1 VGAVGERERVRT
13 IGVRA
18 RVWYGVVA
26 LALWLA
32 VGPALGAPP
41 RCQVVSAT
49 DARLRLDVWGRELA
63 GAKGTVTAHSARRVA
78 WVADRQ
84 GTVLEALFLV
94 TVQDAGPPARPS
106 ANRPQW
112 VRCTWP
118 EADPWR

>member
-1 VGAVGERERVRT
+1 MRVL
-13 IGVRA
+13 G
-18 RVWYGVVA
+18 

-32 VGPALGAPP
+32 VGPATGAPP
-41 RCQVVSAT
+41 QCRIAPT
-49 DARLRLDVWGRELA
+49 AEARLRLDLWGRELA
-63 GAKGTVTAHSARRVA
+63 GVEGRIVAHSARRVA

-94 TVQDAGPPARPS
+94 TVQEAGNPARRGPNW
-106 ANRPQW
+106 NRPQW

>member
-1 VGAVGERERVRT
+1 MR
-13 IGVRA
+13 IGTRLA
-18 RVWYGVVA
+18 VA
-26 LALWLA
+26 LAWLLA
-32 VGPALGAPP
+32 AGPAPGAPP
-41 RCQVVSAT
+41 RCQIVPVA
-49 DARLRLDVWGRELA
+49 DARLRLEVWGRELV
-63 GAKGTVTAHSARRVA
+63 GARGAVAAHSARRVA

-84 GTVLEALFLV
+84 GVVLEALFLV

>member
-1 VGAVGERERVRT
+1 MRSKTGRRGRRMWVLG
-13 IGVRA
+13 
-18 RVWYGVVA
+18 

-32 VGPALGAPP
+32 VGPATGGPPQCRIAP
-41 RCQVVSAT
+41 AAE
-49 DARLRLDVWGRELA
+49 ARLRLDLWGRALA
-63 GAKGTVTAHSARRVA
+63 GATGRIAAHSARRVA

-84 GTVLEALFLV
+84 GTVLEALFLI
-94 TVQDAGPPARPS
+94 TLQAADAPAQSGAS